1 MKKRT
6 SLSLIP
12 AIALCLIVSHAA
24 PARAE
29 GAAPPEAQKLLLKM
43 IEAVKTESY
52 DAFLADA
59 DANMKKQLSRQQFEG
74 MCGLYSKPL
83 KKGYTLE
90 YFGQLKK
97 RDLAVYVWKVVVTGA
112 QEDVL
117 VRLAVK
123 DGKVG
128 GIMAQ

>member
-1 MKKRT
+1 MKKRPF
-6 SLSLIP
+6 LSLIP
-12 AIALCLIVSHAA
+12 AFALGLMVSQAV

-29 GAAPPEAQKLLLKM
+29 GAPPPEAHKLLTKM
-43 IEAVKTESY
+43 IDAVKTESY

-59 DANMKKQLSRQQFEG
+59 DANLKKHLSRQQFEG

-83 KKGYTLE
+83 NKGYTLE

-97 RDLAVYVWKVVVTGA
+97 RDMAVYVWKVSTNGA

-117 VRLAVK
+117 IRLAVK

>member
-1 MKKRT
+1 MKKRPF
-6 SLSLIP
+6 LSLIP
-12 AIALCLIVSHAA
+12 ALALGLMVAHAA

-43 IEAVKTESY
+43 IEAVKAESY
-52 DAFLADA
+52 EAFLADA
-59 DANMKKQLSRQQFEG
+59 DANLKKQLSRQQFEG

-97 RDLAVYVWKVVVTGA
+97 RDMAVYVWKVSAAGA
-112 QEDVL
+112 QEEVL

-128 GIMAQ
+128 GVMVQ